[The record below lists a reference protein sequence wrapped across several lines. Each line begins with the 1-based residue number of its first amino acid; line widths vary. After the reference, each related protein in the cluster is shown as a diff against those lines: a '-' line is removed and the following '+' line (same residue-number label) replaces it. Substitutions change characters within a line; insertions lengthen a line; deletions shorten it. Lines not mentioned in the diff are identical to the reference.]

1 MDFHNI
7 RPLDPI
13 RAPLA
18 AAKFAGRGF
27 ESEHPRD
34 ELGRFVPLDSEP
46 AAAESEV
53 GDAQSRLEK
62 RRADATKPGKYEMTD
77 EDVRNAPPSKI
88 GEGIKRTRSKEGSVV
103 KFLRGLFGRGGG
115 KSKAKSGPGGRAPKS
130 WVDYK
135 AEG

>member
-1 MDFHNI
+1 VDFHNI

-46 AAAESEV
+46 PKGDSEP
-53 GDAQSRLEK
+53 SK
-62 RRADATKPGKYEMTD
+62 GKYEMTD